1 MNQCSIPGI
10 FKRFLQLTP
19 QWGVPI
25 INPRERLDQRDA
37 KVKSQQVNIREL
49 NNEIKTMKELQEA
62 NRADRNT
69 MEHEELAD
77 EFDQVVQD
85 LEKSRKN
92 ERVLQMKLQENE
104 MKMEEHSKVK
114 AMIDGINQSNL
125 KNLES
130 FEEQIKQRN
139 ITIEALRSDIDEKR
153 KRVERAENELNV
165 VVEQKERYRVEAQQ
179 ASDKGTDRLTKN
191 RLKKHNPSV
200 NKDNKKGYALVDSG

>member
-1 MNQCSIPGI
+1 MGSPHH
-10 FKRFLQLTP
+10 K
-19 QWGVPI
+19 
-25 INPRERLDQRDA
+25 PRERLDQRDA